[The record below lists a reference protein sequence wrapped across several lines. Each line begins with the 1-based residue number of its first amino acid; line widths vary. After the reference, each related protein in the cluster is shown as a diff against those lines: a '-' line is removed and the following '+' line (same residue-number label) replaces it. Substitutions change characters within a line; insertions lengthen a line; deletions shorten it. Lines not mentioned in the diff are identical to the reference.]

1 MTYIKKFSDDFK
13 EGEEEVIDQISEM
26 KEDKDKDNKHIII
39 LLTEMLRKFKKID
52 QSNYSKLRDDNELN
66 LLFFQK
72 YCVYRINLLRDR

>member
-13 EGEEEVIDQISEM
+13 EGEEDVIDQISEM